1 MSRLPSSAGDR
12 AAKTLRKFLRSVDLH
27 RNWFECPISCLTF
40 ELGTKMINIF
50 NSGKDRW
57 MRIRDKLTISE
68 IPELTVWRTT
78 LYGLIDH

>member
-12 AAKTLRKFLRSVDLH
+12 AAKTLRKFLRSVDLD

-40 ELGTKMINIF
+40 KLGTKMINICT
-50 NSGKDRW
+50 SGKDRL

-68 IPELTVWRTT
+68 IAKLTVWRIT
-78 LYGLIDH
+78 LYGLINY